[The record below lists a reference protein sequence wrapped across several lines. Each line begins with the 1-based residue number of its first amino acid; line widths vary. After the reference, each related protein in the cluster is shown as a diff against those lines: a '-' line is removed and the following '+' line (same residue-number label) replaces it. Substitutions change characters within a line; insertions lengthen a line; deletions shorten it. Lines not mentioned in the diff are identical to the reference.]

1 MLKYELVID
10 IDAPRDRVVELFIDR
25 DQFRV
30 WQPTLVRLERSQ
42 GESGAT
48 GATATVVH
56 KMGPREV
63 PMHETVVDGSL
74 PERYEV
80 TYRAKK
86 VFNRVTH
93 RFAELPSGGTRLVYQ
108 TEFELSGPMK
118 LIAKLAPGMF
128 KKQSREVLGRFKSFA
143 ESKAR
148 T

>member
-1 MLKYELVID
+1 MLKYELIID
-10 IDAPRDRVVELFIDR
+10 IHAPRDRVVELFLDR
-25 DQFRV
+25 DQYHA
-30 WQPTLVRLERSQ
+30 WQPTLVRLEPGK

-63 PMHETVVDGSL
+63 PMLETVIDGSM

-80 TYRAKK
+80 TYRAKA

-93 RFAELPSGGTRLVYQ
+93 RFEAVDDARTRLVYQ

-128 KKQSREVLGRFKSFA
+128 KKQSREVLGRFKAFA
-143 ESKAR
+143 ESNAGA
-148 T
+148 

>member
-1 MLKYELVID
+1 MLQYELVID
-10 IDAPRDRVVELFIDR
+10 IDAPRERVVELFLDR
-25 DQFRV
+25 DQYRV
-30 WQPTLVRLERSQ
+30 WQPTLVRLEPGK

-48 GATATVVH
+48 GSTATVVH

-63 PMHETVVDGSL
+63 PMHETVVDGSM

-80 TYRAKK
+80 TYQAKK

-93 RFAELPSGGTRLVYQ
+93 RFEALDDQRTRLVYR

-118 LIAKLAPGMF
+118 LMAKLAPGMF
-128 KKQSREVLGRFKSFA
+128 KKQSRDVLGRFKAFA

-148 T
+148 G